1 MMILEIFMKHVIS
14 VLVENK
20 AGVLARIAGM
30 FSGRGFNIDS
40 LAVGETHDPTTSR
53 MTIVLRGNDQQ
64 IEQIEKQLNKLID
77 VIKVLDLSA
86 GEYIDRELLM
96 IKVTAS
102 SKSRSEI
109 LQIVD
114 IFHATIVDIS
124 AQTVTIELSGDDTQV
139 DSFLEMMVPFGI
151 KEIVRTGK
159 IALAREGRLKE

>member
-1 MMILEIFMKHVIS
+1 MKHVIS

-20 AGVLARIAGM
+20 AGVLARVAGM

-96 IKVTAS
+96 IKVSAS
-102 SKSRSEI
+102 SKNRSEI

-124 AQTVTIELSGDDTQV
+124 AQTLTIELSGDDTQV
-139 DSFLEMMVPFGI
+139 DSFLEMMAPFGI